1 MAPRRGDTRERIQRT
16 ALELFTEQ
24 GYERTSL
31 REIAERIGVTKAAL
45 YYHFSSKE
53 EILGSLVSDASQS
66 LADLTEWTRSQP
78 QGARTR
84 VATLLRLAD
93 LVQGRWQPLL
103 RLAEENRAAL
113 RGLEDVG
120 REVRERIR
128 DLYGLFDDET
138 ADVAGRLR
146 ARLAIVAVVGGSLR
160 DPGEL
165 GATREEM
172 QAAILQV
179 AGELLGDGAAGGGG

>member
-1 MAPRRGDTRERIQRT
+1 MAPRHSDTRERIQRI

-53 EILGSLVSDASQS
+53 EILGSLVSDAAQS

-84 VATLLRLAD
+84 VAALMRLAD

-113 RGLEDVG
+113 RGLEEVG

-128 DLYGLFDDET
+128 ALYGLFDDEMV
-138 ADVAGRLR
+138 DVPGRLR
-146 ARLAIVAVVGGSLR
+146 ARLAIFAVVMGNLH

-179 AGELLGDGAAGGGG
+179 AGELLADGAAGGAG

>member
-16 ALELFTEQ
+16 ALELFTKQ

-31 REIAERIGVTKAAL
+31 REIAERVGVTKAAL

-53 EILGSLVSDASQS
+53 EILGSLVSDAAQS

-78 QGARTR
+78 QGAHTR

-128 DLYGLFDDET
+128 DLYGLFDDEM

-146 ARLAIVAVVGGSLR
+146 ARLAIFAVVMGNLR

-165 GATREEM
+165 GATREEV

-179 AGELLGDGAAGGGG
+179 AGELLGDGSSGGGS